1 MVNTHCNVL
10 KLMLFSPLLC
20 LLLAS
25 CGGGGGSGGS
35 TAPNS
40 PPVASF
46 STNVTP
52 SVNSL
57 SVSLNAGNSTD
68 SDGTIS
74 SYSWDF
80 GDGSSG
86 SGVNTSHLYAAA
98 GSYTISLT
106 VTDNDG
112 ASNSSNSPL
121 NLTAVN
127 AQFTLSRPASQ
138 SISFDASTS
147 SVIGASGG
155 TPSIVSYSWDFGDG
169 SPIETG
175 VTVTHSYTGGGAYSA
190 TLTVTDSSGATGTA
204 TMNTTFSVSGT
215 VSPASN
221 TAVDIDVNDPSRQN
235 KASLGAN
242 FQTNNINGEAQML
255 PNPVLL
261 NGFASA
267 IGAGPPPGGPS
278 NFETD
283 TDPDDIYSVFL
294 LEGQFVSLRIADY
307 QPDDIFENDL
317 DLELYDSTGTLLL
330 FSRFFTENESV
341 LVPADGQYFIKVT
354 AAAGLS
360 KYLLN
365 IGANSF
371 ASGAPAY
378 GNSSDIIAGEAMI
391 KTRRQQFAAATNTAL
406 PALSGLSHPQSHQRA
421 ALISFDSEPATTATT
436 QSSLSAMLRQNNHR
450 VLHTLDTIK
459 RLNQRADVEY
469 AEPNYRVKPLLTP
482 NDAFYSFQWHYPQIN
497 LPQAWDITTGSPA
510 SGSVVVAVVDT
521 GVILDHVDLLGQL
534 VDGYD
539 FIRDPSTS
547 NDGDGIDND
556 PTDTGDGDTN
566 KRNSWHGTHVAGTV
580 AAASDNTIG
589 VAGVSW
595 GAKVMPVRVLG
606 KGGGSSYDVVQGVRY
621 AAGLSNDSNQLPS
634 QPASIINLSLGGS
647 GFNQSTQNLYTQL
660 YNSGTIVIAAAGNE
674 STSTPSFPA
683 SYDNVISVSAT
694 DLNNGLAPYSNFGS
708 FIDIAAPGGDASKDR
723 NGDGYN
729 DGVLSTLF
737 DEETNRESY
746 AFYEG
751 TSMATPHVAGVA
763 ALMKAVYPAL
773 SATEFTASLQN
784 GELTNDLGSPG
795 RDDSYGYGIIDAL
808 KAVQQAQLL
817 AGGTAEGS
825 VTASPNRVNFG
836 RSDNTSSLTLTAAGQ
851 NPPAVTNVSSPA
863 SWLSIDA
870 SNANGDGTGDYLL
883 TADRSQLSNDA
894 IYSDVITVTLG
905 NGKELQVPVSIEVS
919 SGNLSTAD
927 SGYLFLLILDADSYE
942 FVDQV
947 NIDIVD
953 GAYQY
958 QFNNIPFGEYVL
970 LGGSDVDND
979 FIICSIGES
988 CGNYP
993 TNEQPLRILVD
1004 GDKSNLNFLVTMVA
1018 DIISSAANQADN
1030 NPAGYQRVGNINRAV
1045 EPNKQLAP

>member
-1 MVNTHCNVL
+1 LKVL
-10 KLMLFSPLLC
+10 SPLLA
-20 LLLAS
+20 LLLVS
-25 CGGGGGSGGS
+25 CGGGGGGGS
-35 TAPNS
+35 AAPANIA
-40 PPVASF
+40 PVASF
-46 STNVTP
+46 TTNVTP

-106 VTDNDG
+106 VRDNDG
-112 ASNSSNSPL
+112 ASNSSDSEL
-121 NLTAVN
+121 NLTSVD
-127 AQFTLSRPASQ
+127 AQFTLSRATSQ
-138 SISFDASTS
+138 SINFDASDS

-155 TPSIVSYSWDFGDG
+155 DPSIVSYSWDFGDG
-169 SPIETG
+169 SPAETG
-175 VTVTHSYTGGGAYSA
+175 QMVTHSYTGGGAYSA
-190 TLTVTDSSGATGTA
+190 TLTVTDSNGATGTA
-204 TMNTTFSVSGT
+204 TLDTTFSLSGT
-215 VSPASN
+215 ISPASN

-235 KASLGAN
+235 KDTLGAN
-242 FQTNNINGEAQML
+242 FQTNNNSGEAQLL
-255 PNPVLL
+255 PNPALV

-267 IGAGPPPGGPS
+267 IGAGAPPGGPS

-283 TDPDDIYSVFL
+283 ADQKDFYSVFL
-294 LEGQFVSLRIADY
+294 LAGQYVSLRVADY
-307 QPDDIFENDL
+307 NPGDIFENDL
-317 DLELYDSTGTLLL
+317 DLELYDSNNSLLL
-330 FSRFFTENESV
+330 FSRSFTENESV
-341 LVPADGQYFIKVT
+341 LVPIDGQYFIRVN
-354 AAAGLS
+354 AAAGIS

-365 IGANSF
+365 IGSNSF
-371 ASGAPAY
+371 ASGARAY
-378 GNSSDIIAGEAMI
+378 GNSGDIIPGEAII
-391 KTRRQQFAAATNTAL
+391 KTRRQQLAAAANTAP
-406 PALSGLSHPQSHQRA
+406 PALSGLSHQQSQQRA
-421 ALISFDSEPATTATT
+421 ALISFDSEPANAASTN
-436 QSSLSAMLRQNNHR
+436 QSSLSSMLRENNR
-450 VLHTLDTIK
+450 SVLHTLDTIK
-459 RLNQRADVEY
+459 QLNRRADVEY
-469 AEPNYRVKPLLTP
+469 AEPNYRVKAQRSP
-482 NDAFYSFQWHYPQIN
+482 NDAFYNFQWHYPQIN

-534 VDGYD
+534 VNGYD
-539 FIRDPSTS
+539 FIRSTATS

-556 PTDTGDGDTN
+556 PTDTGDGDGN
-566 KRNSWHGTHVAGTV
+566 KPNSWHGTHVAGTI
-580 AAASDNTIG
+580 AAASDNAIG

-595 GAKVMPVRVLG
+595 GAKVMPIRVLG

-621 AAGLSNDSNQLPS
+621 AAGLNNDSGGFPAQA
-634 QPASIINLSLGGS
+634 ASIINLSLGGS
-647 GFNQSTQNLYTQL
+647 GFSQSTQNLYTQL
-660 YNSGTIVIAAAGNE
+660 YNSGIIVVAAAGNE
-674 STSTPSFPA
+674 STATPSFPA

-773 SATEFTASLQN
+773 SASEFTGSLQN
-784 GELTNDLGSPG
+784 GELTNDLGTAG
-795 RDDSYGYGIIDAL
+795 RDDSFGYGIIDAL
-808 KAVQQAQLL
+808 KAVQQAQLM

-836 RSDNTSSLTLTAAGQ
+836 RNESNRSLNLTPAGQ

-863 SWLSIDA
+863 TTTWLSIDA
-870 SNANGDGTGDYLL
+870 SNTNADGTGEYLL
-883 TADRSQLSNDA
+883 SADRSQLSNDA
-894 IYSDVITVTLG
+894 IYSDVITFTLD
-905 NGKELQVPVSIEVS
+905 NGKELEVPVSIEVA
-919 SGNLSTAD
+919 SGDLITAD
-927 SGYLFLLILDADSYE
+927 SGYLFLLLLDADTYE
-942 FVDQV
+942 FIEQV
-947 NIDIVD
+947 NVDIVD
-953 GAYQY
+953 GVYQY
-958 QFNNIPFGEYVL
+958 RFNNIPFGEYVL
-970 LGGSDVDND
+970 IGGSDVDND

-993 TNEQPLRILVD
+993 TNEQPLRIVVD

-1018 DIISSAANQADN
+1018 DIISGTANQTGN
-1030 NPAGYQRVGNINRAV
+1030 KQTGYQRMGNINRAA